1 MDGVSPGRSHV
12 NPNTYD
18 HSYFHQAYHGDYNLH
33 NPPRKAA
40 FYLSQL
46 VAVRP
51 SGRLLDVGCAFG
63 NFLAVARQRYDASG
77 IDVSRDAVEVART
90 RLKGI
95 PIGHASVLELDTRQK
110 FDVVT
115 CFDTLEHVAPLDD
128 ALTALRSVMA
138 PRGVL
143 AVTVPVFD
151 GLTGPV
157 VRHLDHDP
165 THVWRQG
172 RDFWWRKIEDHG
184 LDVVRWVG
192 LWRYL
197 LPWRAYL
204 FFGSR
209 FLYRLSPAVMLIGRE
224 G

>member
-1 MDGVSPGRSHV
+1 MSSD
-12 NPNTYD
+12 TYD
-18 HSYFHQAYHGDYNLH
+18 HGYYRSAYHGDYDLH
-33 NPPRKAA
+33 NPARKAA
-40 FYLSQL
+40 FYLSQIAAL
-46 VAVRP
+46 QP

-63 NFLAVARQRYDASG
+63 SFLAVAGERYEATG
-77 IDVSRDAVEVART
+77 VDVSLDAVEVART
-90 RLKGI
+90 RLPGVRI
-95 PIGHASVLELDTRQK
+95 SRASVLELGGDQK

>member
-1 MDGVSPGRSHV
+1 MSSETFDHGYYRS
-12 NPNTYD
+12 
-18 HSYFHQAYHGDYNLH
+18 AYHGDYDLH
-33 NPPRKAA
+33 NPTRKAA
-40 FYLSQL
+40 FYLSQIA
-46 VAVRP
+46 AVQP

-63 NFLAVARQRYDASG
+63 NFLAVAGRRYEAAG
-77 IDVSRDAVEVART
+77 VDVSLDAVEVARS
-90 RLKGI
+90 RLPGVH
-95 PIGHASVLELDTRQK
+95 IGRASVLELDGAHD

-115 CFDTLEHVAPLDD
+115 CFDTLEHVTPLDE
-128 ALTALRSVMA
+128 ALTALRGVMA
-138 PRGVL
+138 PKAVL

-157 VRHLDHDP
+157 VRRLDHDL

-172 RDFWWRKIEDHG
+172 RDFWRKKLEDHG
-184 LDVVRWVG
+184 LDVVRSVG

-209 FLYRLSPAVMLIGRE
+209 FLYRLSPAVMLIGRD

>member
-1 MDGVSPGRSHV
+1 M

-18 HSYFHQAYHGDYNLH
+18 HGYFHQAYHGDYNLH

-63 NFLAVARQRYDASG
+63 NFLAVARQRYDAAG
-77 IDVSRDAVEVART
+77 IDVSRDEVEVART
-90 RLKGI
+90 RLKGV
-95 PIGHASVLELDTRQK
+95 PIGHGSVLELDTRQK

-115 CFDTLEHVAPLDD
+115 CFDTLEHVGALDE
-128 ALTALRSVMA
+128 ALTVLRGVMA
-138 PRGVL
+138 PAGIL
-143 AVTVPVFD
+143 AITVPVFD
-151 GLTGPV
+151 GLVGKV
-157 VRHLDHDP
+157 VRRLDHDP
-165 THVWRQG
+165 THVWQRG
-172 RDFWWRKIEDHG
+172 RSLWERSLEDHG
-184 LDVVRWVG
+184 LALVRSIG

-197 LPWRAYL
+197 LPWHRYL

-209 FLYRLSPAVMLIGRE
+209 FLYRVSPAVMLIGRD